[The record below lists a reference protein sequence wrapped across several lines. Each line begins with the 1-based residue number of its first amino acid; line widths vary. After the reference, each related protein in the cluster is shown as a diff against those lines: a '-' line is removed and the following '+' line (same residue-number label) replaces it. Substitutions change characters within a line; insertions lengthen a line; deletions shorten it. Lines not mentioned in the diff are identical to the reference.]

1 MARSLAFLVV
11 GTAMVAA
18 GCATPAQF
26 LDSKES
32 MAVRTA
38 VTRGQFELNCP
49 TAAGTVLSKEVI
61 QPPMRGPWVGGG
73 QRGEY
78 TVGVSGCDKNVRD
91 CPDGVRAP
99 WLPAPAV
106 SAPVRLSLPG
116 TEPAASDDGPER
128 VRDLGFSTVMTST
141 SPPSSRASSSWI

>member
-11 GTAMVAA
+11 GTAMVAP

-61 QPPMRGPWVGGG
+61 QPPMRGPWVGGV

-78 TVGVSGCDKNVRD
+78 TVGVSGCDKRTVFTVI
-91 CPDGVRAP
+91 CPDGGEGCFA
-99 WLPAPAV
+99 AG
-106 SAPVRLSLPG
+106 PG
-116 TEPAASDDGPER
+116 R
-128 VRDLGFSTVMTST
+128 
-141 SPPSSRASSSWI
+141 